1 MPRFSRHAGEG
12 NALPVVQVTVSLDG
26 LGTEVGQVAAE
37 EEVVGGGDGER
48 VAHECNSVDDQTTGH
63 RAGDTAKEWSA
74 GSERGRKHREDGEV
88 KGAEAIVRGN
98 ISGGFSQL

>member
-1 MPRFSRHAGEG
+1 MPRFSLHVGEG

-48 VAHECNSVDDQTTGH
+48 VAHESDSVDDQTTGH
-63 RAGDTAKEWSA
+63 GAGDTAKEWSA
-74 GSERGRKHREDGEV
+74 GSERGREHRDDGKV
-88 KGAEAIVRGN
+88 KGAEKLSSEI
-98 ISGGFSQL
+98 